1 MGLINIAS
9 SNSIWR
15 GLEYYKDKKVTEY
28 SKINN
33 YEYEGKV
40 IGNNN
45 KKYNTTINIEH
56 PRKSTCNCLHAKDK
70 RVICKHMIALYFTVL
85 PKEANLFLKEV
96 DKAEQQYNEYKEITY
111 KKLLKYINKLS
122 KEELQEAILELLETS
137 PEWVYNKFI
146 KDRVE

>member
-9 SNSIWR
+9 SNSILR

-28 SKINN
+28 IKINN

>member
-40 IGNNN
+40 IGNN
-45 KKYNTTINIEH
+45 KKEYNVSINIEH